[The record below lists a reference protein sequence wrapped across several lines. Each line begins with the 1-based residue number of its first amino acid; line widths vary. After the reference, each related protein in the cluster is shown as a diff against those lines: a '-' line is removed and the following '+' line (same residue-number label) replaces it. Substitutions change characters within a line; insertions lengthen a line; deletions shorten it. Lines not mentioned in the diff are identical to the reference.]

1 MVPPFDW
8 REFALHWRADPL
20 AVALITVAGTAYL
33 GGVRRLARRSP
44 RPHSWP
50 ATRTAAFMAGL
61 AVVAVA
67 TMSGLARYDTVL
79 FSAHTA
85 QHIALGMI
93 GPFLLVLGAPITLA
107 LQASHR
113 STQVLLLRIAH
124 HPVVTALTRPLVA
137 WSLFAA
143 TLFALYFTPLL
154 DLSLHNESVH
164 VLVHVHFI
172 AVGFVFWWPAVG
184 IDPLRHPLTYP
195 ARMLYVL
202 LAVPFHAFLGL
213 AVLSSTAHPLGARE
227 YRKVLRD
234 WGPSLV
240 ADQRTAAGLMWV
252 AGELLGA
259 IAAALVGV
267 GWFRQEQRRQAREDR
282 LIPSRSAPG

>member
-8 REFALHWRADPL
+8 RAIALHWRADP
-20 AVALITVAGTAYL
+20 VALPLLVVAAAAYL
-33 GGVRRLARRSP
+33 GGVRRLAHKSP
-44 RPHSWP
+44 RPHPWP
-50 ATRTAAFMAGL
+50 VSRTAAFMAGVVVL
-61 AVVAVA
+61 AAA

-113 STQVLLLRIAH
+113 STQVLLLRVAH
-124 HPVVTALTRPLVA
+124 HRSVTALTRPLVA

-154 DLSLHNESVH
+154 DLSLRSDAVH
-164 VLVHVHFI
+164 VLVHVHFV

-184 IDPLRHPLTYP
+184 VDPLRRPLAYP
-195 ARMLYVL
+195 ARMLYVI

-213 AVLSSTAHPLGARE
+213 AVLSSTSHPLGARE
-227 YRKVLRD
+227 YGAVLRD

-267 GWFRQEQRRQAREDR
+267 GWFRQDQRRHAREDR
-282 LIPSRSAPG
+282 LVPSRSSSG

>member
-8 REFALHWRADPL
+8 REFALHWRADP
-20 AVALITVAGTAYL
+20 VALVLVVVAGTAYL
-33 GGVRRLARRSP
+33 CGVRRLAHRSP
-44 RPHSWP
+44 RPHAWP
-50 ATRTAAFMAGL
+50 ATRTLAFSAGL
-61 AVVAVA
+61 AVMAVA

-93 GPFLLVLGAPITLA
+93 APFLLVLGAPITLA
-107 LQASHR
+107 LQASRR

-124 HPVVTALTRPLVA
+124 HPIVTVLTRPVVA

-143 TLFALYFTPLL
+143 TLFGLYFTPLL
-154 DLSLHNESVH
+154 DLSLRNDSVH
-164 VLVHVHFI
+164 VLVHVHFV
-172 AVGFVFWWPAVG
+172 AVGFMFWWPAVG
-184 IDPLRHPLTYP
+184 VDPLRRPLGHPV
-195 ARMLYVL
+195 RMLYIL

-213 AVLSSTAHPLGARE
+213 VVLSSTAHPLGADE
-227 YRKVLRD
+227 YGKVLRD

-240 ADQRTAAGLMWV
+240 ADQRTAAGLMWI

-259 IAAALVGV
+259 IAAAYVGV
-267 GWFRQEQRRQAREDR
+267 GWFRQEQRRDARDER
-282 LIPSRSAPG
+282 PIPSRNAG

>member
-8 REFALHWRADPL
+8 REFALHWRADP
-20 AVALITVAGTAYL
+20 VALVLVVAAGASYL
-33 GGVRRLARRSP
+33 AGVRRLARRSP
-44 RPHSWP
+44 RPHTWP
-50 ATRTAAFMAGL
+50 AARTTAFIAGL
-61 AVVAVA
+61 AVITVA

-85 QHIALGMI
+85 QHIALGML

-113 STQVLLLRIAH
+113 STQVILLRIAH
-124 HPVVTALTRPLVA
+124 HPFITALTRPLVA

-143 TLFALYFTPLL
+143 TLFGLYFTPLL
-154 DLSLHNESVH
+154 DLSLRNESVH

-172 AVGFVFWWPAVG
+172 AVGYLFWWPAVG
-184 IDPLRHPLTYP
+184 TDTLSRPLAHP

-202 LAVPFHAFLGL
+202 LSVPFHAFLGL

-227 YRKVLRD
+227 YRRVLRD

-259 IAAALVGV
+259 IAAAYVGA
-267 GWFRQEQRRQAREDR
+267 GWFRHDQRRQARDDR
-282 LIPSRSAPG
+282 RVPADL

>member
-8 REFALHWRADPL
+8 REIALHWRLDPI
-20 AVALITVAGTAYL
+20 ALPLLVVAGAAYA
-33 GGVRRLARRSP
+33 GGVRRLANRSP
-44 RPHSWP
+44 RAHRWP
-50 ATRTAAFMAGL
+50 GSRTAAFVAGL
-61 AVVAVA
+61 AVIAVA

-85 QHIALGMI
+85 QHIALGML

-113 STQVLLLRIAH
+113 STQVLLLRVAH
-124 HPVVTALTRPLVA
+124 HPIVTALTRPLVA

-143 TLFALYFTPLL
+143 TLFGLYFTPLL
-154 DLSLHNESVH
+154 DLSLRNETVH
-164 VLVHVHFI
+164 VLVHVHFV
-172 AVGFVFWWPAVG
+172 AVGFLFWWPAVG
-184 IDPLRHPLTYP
+184 VDPLRRPLAYP

-202 LAVPFHAFLGL
+202 LSVPFHAFLGL
-213 AVLSSTAHPLGARE
+213 AVLSSTTHPLGADE
-227 YRKVLRD
+227 YRTVLRD

-252 AGELLGA
+252 AGELIGA
-259 IAAALVGV
+259 VAAASVGV
-267 GWFRQEQRRQAREDR
+267 AWFRHDQRRQAREDR
-282 LIPSRSAPG
+282 LIPSQSTPG

>member
-8 REFALHWRADPL
+8 REFALHWRADP
-20 AVALITVAGTAYL
+20 VALALVVVAGTAYL
-33 GGVRRLARRSP
+33 AGVRRLARRSP
-44 RPHSWP
+44 RPHPWP
-50 ATRTAAFMAGL
+50 LARTAAFAAGL
-61 AVVAVA
+61 AVITIA

-85 QHIALGMI
+85 QHIALGML

-113 STQVLLLRIAH
+113 STQVILLRIAH
-124 HPVVTALTRPLVA
+124 HPVITALTRPLVA

-143 TLFALYFTPLL
+143 TLFGLYFTPLL
-154 DLSLHNESVH
+154 DLSLRNDSVH

-172 AVGFVFWWPAVG
+172 AIGYLFWWPAVG
-184 IDPLRHPLTYP
+184 ADPLSRPLAYP

-202 LAVPFHAFLGL
+202 LSVPFHAFLGL

-227 YRKVLRD
+227 YRTVLRD

-259 IAAALVGV
+259 IAAACVGA
-267 GWFRQEQRRQAREDR
+267 GWFRHDQRRQAREDR
-282 LIPSRSAPG
+282 RVPADL